1 VGMTG
6 DHAVTSATVLHVHPL
21 GMTADHVVM
30 PAIGHHV
37 RTLVTDLRVQALEI
51 AQRVHRLATDLQG
64 QALVIVQGRALVI
77 DHLAQAAELV
87 VAAASASSVD
97 PDQAAAAPVD
107 QRSSVLSADHKN
119 ILSNTFRQD
128 VFPFIGINLATK
140 QSIMFT
146 SLRSRLLQES
156 DQVCDDAFVLA
167 LDETIADAGVAAD
180 ALQQGF
186 ALAARLMR
194 RKYGMM
200 QAVVILPDAVFDVD
214 YLKLAEHAFG
224 ADHDHLIVI
233 SIKTNSSQNISQ
245 QIARGAEY
253 CSPNAS
259 IRGVVSRQQ
268 PGYVLAT
275 VSTGAST
282 TKTFLSSRKAA

>member
-1 VGMTG
+1 
-6 DHAVTSATVLHVHPL
+6 
-21 GMTADHVVM
+21 
-30 PAIGHHV
+30 
-37 RTLVTDLRVQALEI
+37 
-51 AQRVHRLATDLQG
+51 
-64 QALVIVQGRALVI
+64 
-77 DHLAQAAELV
+77 
-87 VAAASASSVD
+87 
-97 PDQAAAAPVD
+97 
-107 QRSSVLSADHKN
+107 
-119 ILSNTFRQD
+119 
-128 VFPFIGINLATK
+128 
-140 QSIMFT
+140 MFT
-146 SLRSRLLQES
+146 SLRSRLLQDS

-167 LDETIADAGVAAD
+167 LDETITDADVAAE

-194 RKYGMM
+194 RKYGML
-200 QAVVILPDAVFDVD
+200 QAVVILPDAVIDVD

-233 SIKTNSSQNISQ
+233 SIKTNSNQNISQ

-282 TKTFLSSRKAA
+282 TKSFLSSRKAA

>member
-1 VGMTG
+1 
-6 DHAVTSATVLHVHPL
+6 
-21 GMTADHVVM
+21 
-30 PAIGHHV
+30 
-37 RTLVTDLRVQALEI
+37 
-51 AQRVHRLATDLQG
+51 
-64 QALVIVQGRALVI
+64 
-77 DHLAQAAELV
+77 
-87 VAAASASSVD
+87 
-97 PDQAAAAPVD
+97 
-107 QRSSVLSADHKN
+107 
-119 ILSNTFRQD
+119 
-128 VFPFIGINLATK
+128 
-140 QSIMFT
+140 MFT
-146 SLRSRLLQES
+146 SLRSRLLQDS
-156 DQVCDDAFVLA
+156 NTVCDDAFVLA
-167 LDETIADAGVAAD
+167 LDENTSDTNLAAE

-194 RKYGMM
+194 RKYGML

-233 SIKTNSSQNISQ
+233 SIKTNSNQNISQ

-275 VSTGAST
+275 VSTVAST
-282 TKTFLSSRKAA
+282 TKSFLSSRKAA

>member
-1 VGMTG
+1 
-6 DHAVTSATVLHVHPL
+6 
-21 GMTADHVVM
+21 
-30 PAIGHHV
+30 
-37 RTLVTDLRVQALEI
+37 
-51 AQRVHRLATDLQG
+51 
-64 QALVIVQGRALVI
+64 
-77 DHLAQAAELV
+77 
-87 VAAASASSVD
+87 
-97 PDQAAAAPVD
+97 
-107 QRSSVLSADHKN
+107 
-119 ILSNTFRQD
+119 
-128 VFPFIGINLATK
+128 
-140 QSIMFT
+140 MFT
-146 SLRSRLLQES
+146 SLRSRLLQDS

-167 LDETIADAGVAAD
+167 LDETITDSHVAAD

-194 RKYGMM
+194 RKYGML

-233 SIKTNSSQNISQ
+233 SIKTNSNQNISQ

>member
-1 VGMTG
+1 
-6 DHAVTSATVLHVHPL
+6 
-21 GMTADHVVM
+21 
-30 PAIGHHV
+30 
-37 RTLVTDLRVQALEI
+37 
-51 AQRVHRLATDLQG
+51 
-64 QALVIVQGRALVI
+64 
-77 DHLAQAAELV
+77 
-87 VAAASASSVD
+87 
-97 PDQAAAAPVD
+97 
-107 QRSSVLSADHKN
+107 
-119 ILSNTFRQD
+119 
-128 VFPFIGINLATK
+128 
-140 QSIMFT
+140 MFT
-146 SLRSRLLQES
+146 SLRSRLLQDS
-156 DQVCDDAFVLA
+156 NTVCDDAFVLA
-167 LDETIADAGVAAD
+167 LDENTSDTKLAAE

-194 RKYGMM
+194 RKYGML

-233 SIKTNSSQNISQ
+233 SIKTNSNQNISQ

-282 TKTFLSSRKAA
+282 TKTFQSSRKAA

>member
-1 VGMTG
+1 
-6 DHAVTSATVLHVHPL
+6 
-21 GMTADHVVM
+21 
-30 PAIGHHV
+30 
-37 RTLVTDLRVQALEI
+37 
-51 AQRVHRLATDLQG
+51 
-64 QALVIVQGRALVI
+64 
-77 DHLAQAAELV
+77 
-87 VAAASASSVD
+87 
-97 PDQAAAAPVD
+97 
-107 QRSSVLSADHKN
+107 
-119 ILSNTFRQD
+119 
-128 VFPFIGINLATK
+128 
-140 QSIMFT
+140 MFT
-146 SLRSRLLQES
+146 PLRSRLLQDS

-194 RKYGMM
+194 RKYGML

-233 SIKTNSSQNISQ
+233 SIKTNSNQNISQ

-282 TKTFLSSRKAA
+282 TKSFLSSRKAA

>member
-1 VGMTG
+1 
-6 DHAVTSATVLHVHPL
+6 
-21 GMTADHVVM
+21 
-30 PAIGHHV
+30 
-37 RTLVTDLRVQALEI
+37 
-51 AQRVHRLATDLQG
+51 
-64 QALVIVQGRALVI
+64 
-77 DHLAQAAELV
+77 
-87 VAAASASSVD
+87 
-97 PDQAAAAPVD
+97 
-107 QRSSVLSADHKN
+107 
-119 ILSNTFRQD
+119 
-128 VFPFIGINLATK
+128 
-140 QSIMFT
+140 MFT
-146 SLRSRLLQES
+146 SLRSRLLQDS

-167 LDETIADAGVAAD
+167 LDETITDSHVAAD

-186 ALAARLMR
+186 TLAARLIR
-194 RKYGMM
+194 RKYGML

-233 SIKTNSSQNISQ
+233 SIKTNSNQNISQ

-282 TKTFLSSRKAA
+282 TKSFLSPRKAA

>member
-1 VGMTG
+1 
-6 DHAVTSATVLHVHPL
+6 
-21 GMTADHVVM
+21 
-30 PAIGHHV
+30 
-37 RTLVTDLRVQALEI
+37 
-51 AQRVHRLATDLQG
+51 
-64 QALVIVQGRALVI
+64 
-77 DHLAQAAELV
+77 
-87 VAAASASSVD
+87 
-97 PDQAAAAPVD
+97 
-107 QRSSVLSADHKN
+107 
-119 ILSNTFRQD
+119 
-128 VFPFIGINLATK
+128 
-140 QSIMFT
+140 MFT
-146 SLRSRLLQES
+146 PLRSRLLQDS
-156 DQVCDDAFVLA
+156 NQVCDDAFVLA

-194 RKYGMM
+194 RKYAMM

-224 ADHDHLIVI
+224 ADHDHLVVI
-233 SIKTNSSQNISQ
+233 SIKSKPGQNVSL

>member
-1 VGMTG
+1 
-6 DHAVTSATVLHVHPL
+6 
-21 GMTADHVVM
+21 
-30 PAIGHHV
+30 
-37 RTLVTDLRVQALEI
+37 
-51 AQRVHRLATDLQG
+51 
-64 QALVIVQGRALVI
+64 
-77 DHLAQAAELV
+77 
-87 VAAASASSVD
+87 
-97 PDQAAAAPVD
+97 
-107 QRSSVLSADHKN
+107 
-119 ILSNTFRQD
+119 
-128 VFPFIGINLATK
+128 
-140 QSIMFT
+140 MFT
-146 SLRSRLLQES
+146 SLRSRLLQDS
-156 DQVCDDAFVLA
+156 NTVCDDAFVLA
-167 LDETIADAGVAAD
+167 LDENTSDTNLAAE

-194 RKYGMM
+194 RKYGML

-233 SIKTNSSQNISQ
+233 SIKTNSNQNISQ

>member
-1 VGMTG
+1 
-6 DHAVTSATVLHVHPL
+6 
-21 GMTADHVVM
+21 
-30 PAIGHHV
+30 
-37 RTLVTDLRVQALEI
+37 
-51 AQRVHRLATDLQG
+51 
-64 QALVIVQGRALVI
+64 
-77 DHLAQAAELV
+77 
-87 VAAASASSVD
+87 
-97 PDQAAAAPVD
+97 
-107 QRSSVLSADHKN
+107 
-119 ILSNTFRQD
+119 
-128 VFPFIGINLATK
+128 
-140 QSIMFT
+140 MFT
-146 SLRSRLLQES
+146 PLRSRLLQDS
-156 DQVCDDAFVLA
+156 NQVCDDAFVLA

-194 RKYGMM
+194 RKYGML

>member
-1 VGMTG
+1 
-6 DHAVTSATVLHVHPL
+6 
-21 GMTADHVVM
+21 
-30 PAIGHHV
+30 
-37 RTLVTDLRVQALEI
+37 
-51 AQRVHRLATDLQG
+51 
-64 QALVIVQGRALVI
+64 
-77 DHLAQAAELV
+77 
-87 VAAASASSVD
+87 
-97 PDQAAAAPVD
+97 
-107 QRSSVLSADHKN
+107 
-119 ILSNTFRQD
+119 
-128 VFPFIGINLATK
+128 
-140 QSIMFT
+140 MFT

-233 SIKTNSSQNISQ
+233 TIKTNSSQNISQ

-268 PGYVLAT
+268 PGYILAT
-275 VSTGAST
+275 VTTGAST
-282 TKTFLSSRKAA
+282 NNTMRSMRTAA

>member
-1 VGMTG
+1 
-6 DHAVTSATVLHVHPL
+6 
-21 GMTADHVVM
+21 
-30 PAIGHHV
+30 
-37 RTLVTDLRVQALEI
+37 
-51 AQRVHRLATDLQG
+51 
-64 QALVIVQGRALVI
+64 
-77 DHLAQAAELV
+77 
-87 VAAASASSVD
+87 
-97 PDQAAAAPVD
+97 
-107 QRSSVLSADHKN
+107 
-119 ILSNTFRQD
+119 
-128 VFPFIGINLATK
+128 
-140 QSIMFT
+140 MFT

-214 YLKLAEHAFG
+214 YHKLAEHAFG

>member
-1 VGMTG
+1 
-6 DHAVTSATVLHVHPL
+6 
-21 GMTADHVVM
+21 
-30 PAIGHHV
+30 
-37 RTLVTDLRVQALEI
+37 
-51 AQRVHRLATDLQG
+51 
-64 QALVIVQGRALVI
+64 
-77 DHLAQAAELV
+77 
-87 VAAASASSVD
+87 
-97 PDQAAAAPVD
+97 
-107 QRSSVLSADHKN
+107 
-119 ILSNTFRQD
+119 
-128 VFPFIGINLATK
+128 
-140 QSIMFT
+140 MFT
-146 SLRSRLLQES
+146 PLRSRLLQDS

-194 RKYGMM
+194 RKYGML

-224 ADHDHLIVI
+224 SDHDHLIVI
-233 SIKTNSSQNISQ
+233 SIKTNSNQNISQ

>member
-1 VGMTG
+1 
-6 DHAVTSATVLHVHPL
+6 
-21 GMTADHVVM
+21 
-30 PAIGHHV
+30 
-37 RTLVTDLRVQALEI
+37 
-51 AQRVHRLATDLQG
+51 
-64 QALVIVQGRALVI
+64 
-77 DHLAQAAELV
+77 
-87 VAAASASSVD
+87 
-97 PDQAAAAPVD
+97 
-107 QRSSVLSADHKN
+107 
-119 ILSNTFRQD
+119 
-128 VFPFIGINLATK
+128 
-140 QSIMFT
+140 MFT
-146 SLRSRLLQES
+146 SLRSRLLQDS

-167 LDETIADAGVAAD
+167 LDETITDADVAAE

-194 RKYGMM
+194 RKYGML

-233 SIKTNSSQNISQ
+233 SIKTNSNQNISQ

-275 VSTGAST
+275 ISTGAST
-282 TKTFLSSRKAA
+282 SKSFLSTRKAA

>member
-1 VGMTG
+1 
-6 DHAVTSATVLHVHPL
+6 
-21 GMTADHVVM
+21 
-30 PAIGHHV
+30 
-37 RTLVTDLRVQALEI
+37 
-51 AQRVHRLATDLQG
+51 
-64 QALVIVQGRALVI
+64 
-77 DHLAQAAELV
+77 
-87 VAAASASSVD
+87 
-97 PDQAAAAPVD
+97 
-107 QRSSVLSADHKN
+107 
-119 ILSNTFRQD
+119 
-128 VFPFIGINLATK
+128 
-140 QSIMFT
+140 MFT
-146 SLRSRLLQES
+146 SLRSRLLHDS

-167 LDETIADAGVAAD
+167 LDETITDSHVAAD

-186 ALAARLMR
+186 TLAARLMR
-194 RKYGMM
+194 RKYGML

-233 SIKTNSSQNISQ
+233 SIKTNSNQNISQ

-282 TKTFLSSRKAA
+282 TKSFLSSRKAA

>member
-1 VGMTG
+1 
-6 DHAVTSATVLHVHPL
+6 
-21 GMTADHVVM
+21 
-30 PAIGHHV
+30 
-37 RTLVTDLRVQALEI
+37 
-51 AQRVHRLATDLQG
+51 
-64 QALVIVQGRALVI
+64 
-77 DHLAQAAELV
+77 
-87 VAAASASSVD
+87 
-97 PDQAAAAPVD
+97 
-107 QRSSVLSADHKN
+107 
-119 ILSNTFRQD
+119 
-128 VFPFIGINLATK
+128 
-140 QSIMFT
+140 MFT

-194 RKYGMM
+194 RKYGML

-282 TKTFLSSRKAA
+282 SKPFLSSRKAA

>member
-1 VGMTG
+1 
-6 DHAVTSATVLHVHPL
+6 
-21 GMTADHVVM
+21 
-30 PAIGHHV
+30 
-37 RTLVTDLRVQALEI
+37 
-51 AQRVHRLATDLQG
+51 
-64 QALVIVQGRALVI
+64 
-77 DHLAQAAELV
+77 
-87 VAAASASSVD
+87 
-97 PDQAAAAPVD
+97 
-107 QRSSVLSADHKN
+107 
-119 ILSNTFRQD
+119 
-128 VFPFIGINLATK
+128 
-140 QSIMFT
+140 MFT
-146 SLRSRLLQES
+146 SLRSRLLQDS

-167 LDETIADAGVAAD
+167 LDETITDAHVAAE

-194 RKYGMM
+194 RKYGML

-233 SIKTNSSQNISQ
+233 SIKTNSNQNISQ

>member
-1 VGMTG
+1 MTV
-6 DHAVTSATVLHVHPL
+6 DHAVTSATGLHVHPL
-21 GMTADHVVM
+21 AMTADHAVM

-51 AQRVHRLATDLQG
+51 AQRVHRLAIDLQG

-77 DHLAQAAELV
+77 DHLAQAAER

-128 VFPFIGINLATK
+128 VFPFIGINLATI

-146 SLRSRLLQES
+146 SLRSRLLQDS

-194 RKYGMM
+194 RKYAMM

>member
-1 VGMTG
+1 
-6 DHAVTSATVLHVHPL
+6 
-21 GMTADHVVM
+21 
-30 PAIGHHV
+30 
-37 RTLVTDLRVQALEI
+37 
-51 AQRVHRLATDLQG
+51 
-64 QALVIVQGRALVI
+64 
-77 DHLAQAAELV
+77 
-87 VAAASASSVD
+87 
-97 PDQAAAAPVD
+97 
-107 QRSSVLSADHKN
+107 
-119 ILSNTFRQD
+119 
-128 VFPFIGINLATK
+128 
-140 QSIMFT
+140 MFT

-200 QAVVILPDAVFDVD
+200 QAVVILPDAVFNVD

-224 ADHDHLIVI
+224 ADHDHLVVI
-233 SIKTNSSQNISQ
+233 SIKSKPGQNVSQ

-282 TKTFLSSRKAA
+282 SKPFLSSRKAA

>member
-1 VGMTG
+1 
-6 DHAVTSATVLHVHPL
+6 
-21 GMTADHVVM
+21 
-30 PAIGHHV
+30 
-37 RTLVTDLRVQALEI
+37 
-51 AQRVHRLATDLQG
+51 
-64 QALVIVQGRALVI
+64 
-77 DHLAQAAELV
+77 
-87 VAAASASSVD
+87 
-97 PDQAAAAPVD
+97 
-107 QRSSVLSADHKN
+107 
-119 ILSNTFRQD
+119 
-128 VFPFIGINLATK
+128 
-140 QSIMFT
+140 MFT
-146 SLRSRLLQES
+146 SLRSRLLQVS

-167 LDETIADAGVAAD
+167 LDETITDAHVAAD
-180 ALQQGF
+180 ALEQGF
-186 ALAARLMR
+186 TLAARLMR
-194 RKYGMM
+194 RKYGML

-214 YLKLAEHAFG
+214 YHKLAENAFG
-224 ADHDHLIVI
+224 ADHCHLVVI

>member
-1 VGMTG
+1 
-6 DHAVTSATVLHVHPL
+6 
-21 GMTADHVVM
+21 
-30 PAIGHHV
+30 
-37 RTLVTDLRVQALEI
+37 
-51 AQRVHRLATDLQG
+51 
-64 QALVIVQGRALVI
+64 
-77 DHLAQAAELV
+77 
-87 VAAASASSVD
+87 
-97 PDQAAAAPVD
+97 
-107 QRSSVLSADHKN
+107 
-119 ILSNTFRQD
+119 
-128 VFPFIGINLATK
+128 
-140 QSIMFT
+140 MFT

-224 ADHDHLIVI
+224 ADHDHLVVI
-233 SIKTNSSQNISQ
+233 SIMSKPGQSVSQ

-282 TKTFLSSRKAA
+282 SKPFLSSRKAA

>member
-1 VGMTG
+1 M
-6 DHAVTSATVLHVHPL
+6 S
-21 GMTADHVVM
+21 
-30 PAIGHHV
+30 
-37 RTLVTDLRVQALEI
+37 
-51 AQRVHRLATDLQG
+51 
-64 QALVIVQGRALVI
+64 
-77 DHLAQAAELV
+77 
-87 VAAASASSVD
+87 
-97 PDQAAAAPVD
+97 
-107 QRSSVLSADHKN
+107 
-119 ILSNTFRQD
+119 
-128 VFPFIGINLATK
+128 
-140 QSIMFT
+140 T
-146 SLRSRLLQES
+146 SLRSRLLQDS

-167 LDETIADAGVAAD
+167 LDETITDAHVAAD
-180 ALQQGF
+180 ALEQGF
-186 ALAARLMR
+186 TLAARLMR
-194 RKYGMM
+194 RKYGML

-233 SIKTNSSQNISQ
+233 SIKTNSNQNISQ

-282 TKTFLSSRKAA
+282 TKSFLSSRKAA

>member
-1 VGMTG
+1 VRVINIYLLLYETIK
-6 DHAVTSATVLHVHPL
+6 HACGPC
-21 GMTADHVVM
+21 
-30 PAIGHHV
+30 
-37 RTLVTDLRVQALEI
+37 
-51 AQRVHRLATDLQG
+51 
-64 QALVIVQGRALVI
+64 
-77 DHLAQAAELV
+77 
-87 VAAASASSVD
+87 
-97 PDQAAAAPVD
+97 
-107 QRSSVLSADHKN
+107 
-119 ILSNTFRQD
+119 
-128 VFPFIGINLATK
+128 
-140 QSIMFT
+140 
-146 SLRSRLLQES
+146 SLRIR
-156 DQVCDDAFVLA
+156 
-167 LDETIADAGVAAD
+167 TI
-180 ALQQGF
+180 QRYGF

-282 TKTFLSSRKAA
+282 TKSFLSSRKAA